1 MQTQQYD
8 STDDRLGQDDKEV
21 HTAVR
26 FAVLA
31 GMAGV
36 GFLILAALWDSTC
49 KGAMSVD
56 TAACGAPQLTILA
69 FGAPL
74 ILLGA
79 GGWAFLRTYR
89 IWRDRGTWWAWQGA
103 GWFLM
108 VLMFVAL
115 TMGAPIAGPILAG

>member
-8 STDDRLGQDDKEV
+8 STGDRLGQDDKEV

-31 GMAGV
+31 AMAGV
-36 GFLILAALWDSTC
+36 GFLVLAALWDSTC
-49 KGAMSVD
+49 KGAMAVD

-79 GGWAFLRTYR
+79 GGWAFARTYR
-89 IWRDRGTWWAWQGA
+89 IWRDHGTWWAWQGA

-108 VLMFVAL
+108 VLMFVTL
-115 TMGAPIAGPILAG
+115 SMGAPIAGPILAG

>member
-8 STDDRLGQDDKEV
+8 STDDRLGLDDKEV
-21 HTAVR
+21 HIAVR

-31 GMAGV
+31 AIAGV
-36 GFLILAALWDSTC
+36 GFLIMAALWDSTC

-69 FGAPL
+69 FGA
-74 ILLGA
+74 
-79 GGWAFLRTYR
+79 FLRTYR
-89 IWRDRGTWWAWQGA
+89 IWRDRGSWWAWQGA

-108 VLMFVAL
+108 VLMFVTL

>member
-31 GMAGV
+31 AIAGV

-69 FGAPL
+69 FGAPV

-79 GGWAFLRTYR
+79 GIWALLRTYR
-89 IWRDRGTWWAWQGA
+89 VWHDHGTWWAWQGA

-108 VLMFVAL
+108 VLMFVTL
-115 TMGAPIAGPILAG
+115 TMGAPIAGPILAR

>member
-1 MQTQQYD
+1 MQTRQYD
-8 STDDRLGQDDKEV
+8 STGDRLGEDDKEV

-31 GMAGV
+31 ALAGVAFLIMAGQ
-36 GFLILAALWDSTC
+36 WDSTC
-49 KGAMSVD
+49 TGAMSVD
-56 TAACGAPQLTILA
+56 TVACGAPQLTILA
-69 FGAPL
+69 FGAPV
-74 ILLGA
+74 ILLAA

-108 VLMFVAL
+108 VLMFVTL
-115 TMGAPIAGPILAG
+115 VMGAPIAGPILAS